1 MSFQTNSQSST
12 KISNMTTPKST
23 TATEQLNSTAKVFCE
38 AVNQIVKAYLANYH
52 ETNMFQ
58 SINISFAQKVIKKTK
73 ISFSQLVITLV
84 YLNRYY
90 QSCIKL
96 NKHIPGHKE
105 SIIPS
110 LSHVVLLCII
120 QAERYITDVPH
131 GLSWWAGICAG
142 RTKSVDI
149 NKWQLDF
156 FDTIDYKLYV
166 HPEKDF
172 NIFKVEIK
180 RLAARLFSNV
190 ARMPSQF
197 RRSINLGNNSIQTST
212 KSTSSTSTPS
222 QPNIPTVTNRNNSM
236 VQPRILLSPSNIGS
250 NTQPIMTTNRQNSM
264 LASPMTINTN
274 IINNNQSSQN
284 RSNLEIPIL
293 NITNS
298 NLTTSPVE
306 IGIER
311 TMINQI
317 RSPSSIYSQNSS
329 NSSHSALFID
339 TRNQLLSTSPI
350 PPVQN
355 PNNLMVHSGNLRSPI
370 KNTSTTSSSS
380 STSLLVLN
388 NNEKQASTSSKTN
401 IQQSPISYGI
411 NMTSSPIQTQEE
423 IVQSPEE
430 MSKTEE
436 MNYIPRPLK
445 RKRAIYDPYQISM
458 VAAKFLK
465 ASKNVNRNK
474 SVLTISPEELEYQPN
489 TPSSHPIEENNSKE
503 NSQSLLLARIKDKGL
518 MYSPSMIQ
526 NSSLLKNDQNKQHR
540 FRGEQQNTFPT
551 LDKGKNEASLSSIT
565 TSGTSSNIFRLTEES
580 INCSGESSFLKETIP
595 NSSENVKTNLVNDN
609 TEVTSEEIIVTSL
622 LLASNNS
629 TSLSLI
635 PVSPPLTPK

>member
-1 MSFQTNSQSST
+1 MSSQIILQNST
-12 KISNMTTPKST
+12 KTTTNMTTQKST

-166 HPEKDF
+166 HPEKDY

-180 RLAARLFSNV
+180 RLAARLFNNLT
-190 ARMPSQF
+190 RMPPQF
-197 RRSINLGNNSIQTST
+197 RRSVNLGNRNSMTNT
-212 KSTSSTSTPS
+212 NTSTSTTTTTPSIPS
-222 QPNIPTVTNRNNSM
+222 QPNIPSIQHNHRNTSNI
-236 VQPRILLSPSNIGS
+236 QPRILLSPNVSGN
-250 NTQPIMTTNRQNSM
+250 NQPIIMTNRQNSI
-264 LASPMTINTN
+264 LASPLAINTTTSTTTTTST
-274 IINNNQSSQN
+274 INNNPSLQS
-284 RSNLEIPIL
+284 RTNLEIPIL

-311 TMINQI
+311 TMINQV
-317 RSPSSIYSQNSS
+317 RSPSSIYSQNSL
-329 NSSHSALFID
+329 NSSQHSNLFLD
-339 TRNQLLSTSPI
+339 TSNQLLSASPI
-350 PPVQN
+350 PVQN
-355 PNNLMVHSGNLRSPI
+355 PNHLMVQSNNHRSPI
-370 KNTSTTSSSS
+370 KNTSTISTSSSSS
-380 STSLLVLN
+380 STSSTTSLLVLV
-388 NNEKQASTSSKTN
+388 NNERQTSTTSTTTSTTNITKTN
-401 IQQSPISYGI
+401 LQQSLVTFGL

-423 IVQSPEE
+423 IVQSPVE
-430 MSKTEE
+430 MNNKTEE

-445 RKRAIYDPYQISM
+445 RKRAIYDPYHLSV

-465 ASKNVNRNK
+465 ASKNINRSK
-474 SVLTISPEELEYQPN
+474 SSLTISPEELEYQPN
-489 TPSSHPIEENNSKE
+489 TPNTRPIEENNTKE
-503 NSQSLLLARIKDKGL
+503 NNNNSFLLPKVQDKNS
-518 MYSPSMIQ
+518 MYSPS
-526 NSSLLKNDQNKQHR
+526 KD
-540 FRGEQQNTFPT
+540 
-551 LDKGKNEASLSSIT
+551 D
-565 TSGTSSNIFRLTEES
+565 
-580 INCSGESSFLKETIP
+580 
-595 NSSENVKTNLVNDN
+595 
-609 TEVTSEEIIVTSL
+609 
-622 LLASNNS
+622 
-629 TSLSLI
+629 
-635 PVSPPLTPK
+635 